1 MMKTKIQTQDK
12 HVMVQSLRFHYRE
25 WGSASAPPLLV
36 LHGLTGHAWEFDG
49 VASAL
54 ADQYHVLAVNQRGH
68 GASSW
73 GEEYSPTVMADDIA
87 ALLDILGLDRV
98 RVIGHSMG
106 GVNSWWLAARHP
118 ERVERLV
125 ILDADPKMITSDQL
139 VSGWMVALD
148 VYAQSQY
155 TGLEEA
161 VQEYLAGYTGLHQQ
175 ELHAFAINNLKVDPE
190 GYWTWRFDARGL
202 VGWLEHASSDEEAHW
217 SALRQLACPVLVVR
231 AGDSPFTNTAA
242 AECMVREISRARL
255 IEIPGTGHDIHIDQ
269 HDALLAALWPFLSAD
284 WG

>member
-1 MMKTKIQTQDK
+1 
-12 HVMVQSLRFHYRE
+12 
-25 WGSASAPPLLV
+25 
-36 LHGLTGHAWEFDG
+36 
-49 VASAL
+49 
-54 ADQYHVLAVNQRGH
+54 
-68 GASSW
+68 
-73 GEEYSPTVMADDIA
+73 MADDIA
-87 ALLDILGLDRV
+87 ALLDTLGLDCV

-125 ILDADPKMITSDQL
+125 ILDADPQMITSDEL

-175 ELHAFAINNLKVDPE
+175 ELHAFAINNLKVAPE

-217 SALRQLACPVLVVR
+217 FALRQLACPVLVVR

-269 HDALLAALWPFLSAD
+269 HDALLAALRPFLSAD